1 MKLNE
6 IPIGRR
12 ARVIAYQPGSKTYR
26 QKCLS
31 MGLTPGVELTVLGVA
46 PLGCPI
52 EIQVRGYCLSLR
64 ATESQV
70 IDCELL

>member
-6 IPIGRR
+6 IPIGRK
-12 ARVIAYQPGSKTYR
+12 ARLGTYDSGSKLYR

-31 MGLTPGVELTVLGVA
+31 MGLTPGVELTVIGVA

-52 EIQVRGYCLSLR
+52 EIQVRGYFLSLR
-64 ATESQV
+64 SKESQV
-70 IDCELL
+70 LNCELL